1 MGGTAPVGRER
12 EFEALLD
19 VADAA
24 QGGRGAVV
32 FLAGATGSGKSA
44 LLREFAAELASRP
57 RDACPDLEL
66 ALCYET
72 SAGNPLGPFG
82 EVLRA
87 LTNRE
92 RRGDRAKR
100 VLSLVKEVAPPLV
113 ELIPVIGKLA
123 ALGVKA
129 VSEVGIYALG
139 GDHKEHQAQLAS
151 DVAAALQRIAEDSP
165 LIVVID
171 DAQWIDAASTEV
183 IARTGQAPAE
193 SPLVLVIAYD
203 KDLIDDRHPL
213 AHVRAPLLGRAG
225 VLDLQLADLDSDA
238 VEQLLRERYG
248 AVPAAGLADW
258 LQEVSD
264 GTPLFIENYL
274 ASLEQQ
280 GVLRRDGDGW
290 TLDGT
295 IDGAPGAWR
304 LGGAL
309 AAARPPATLGE
320 LLAPRVAALEDDERS
335 LLEGG
340 AVQGRRF
347 LTRVLAQLIERDE
360 REIVRQLRKLG
371 ERRRMVAWEDVE
383 DWWSDRSALF
393 TFDPGALQ
401 ELLNERRT
409 AYELRLDHAAVAK
422 ALEELIADDDPPP
435 RHALLEIARH
445 YEAAREPLD
454 AARQLVE
461 VAESTFGEGAYREAS
476 GHAAHAV
483 DLLHEALEKPRAQ
496 TPDTQRLLA
505 RALLY
510 LILGGETG
518 WRAEASTSDGATV
531 LALADEAVRAADAT
545 GDATLRAN
553 ARYATGLVFTAYR
566 SLDDAIGAYEEA
578 LAIARDAGD
587 SVDEFAI
594 LLKLGHQLDSV
605 DLKRG
610 RDTLE
615 EAHELLTSGAL
626 DAHIDASRRAF
637 EEARLDMSIGVAEF
651 DLGHFG
657 PALELLVRSSQPLRE
672 RGRGDDLAWSL
683 AFLAQLYIAIGLYE
697 AAEATLRDAVAL
709 FASRREALGIRG
721 YLKALLGHLYLEWGK
736 PAEAREQLVAGRNEA
751 NDSGFR
757 GVIPLVDAYWA
768 ELLLAEGTPE
778 ALREAEEIVT
788 ALDPFGWP
796 RSQIARA
803 SLLGRVALAQGR
815 LDDAVASSAQAVA
828 KLDECGGYVTATRG
842 EEILFEHARI
852 LAAAGSPDA
861 AGYFARAKQVVRD
874 KAKTLVDPAHEQ
886 SFLER
891 VPLSQAILNAPA

>member
-12 EFEALLD
+12 EFQALLD
-19 VADAA
+19 VAGEA
-24 QGGRGAVV
+24 QAGRGAVV

-44 LLREFAAELASRP
+44 LLREFAAELDARP
-57 RDACPDLEL
+57 RDARPDLEL

-87 LTNRE
+87 LTNRG

-139 GDHKEHQAQLAS
+139 GDHEEQQAQLAS
-151 DVAAALQRIAEDSP
+151 DVAAALQRIAEDTP

-183 IARTGQAPAE
+183 IARTGQVPTE

-225 VLDLQLADLDSDA
+225 VRDLELADLSAEA
-238 VEQLLRERYG
+238 VERLLRDRYG
-248 AVPAAGLADW
+248 AVPAARFADW
-258 LQEVSD
+258 VQDVSD

-280 GVLRRDGDGW
+280 GVLRDDDGGW

-295 IDGAPGAWR
+295 IDGEPGAWR
-304 LGGAL
+304 LSGAL
-309 AAARPPATLGE
+309 AAARPPVTLSE
-320 LLAPRVAALEDDERS
+320 LLAPRVADLEDDERS

-347 LTRVLAQLIERDE
+347 LTRVLAQLVEGDE
-360 REIVRQLRKLG
+360 REIVRRLRKVG

-409 AYELRLDHAAVAK
+409 PYELRLDHAAVAK
-422 ALEELIADDDPPP
+422 ALEELIAEDDPPP

-454 AARQLVE
+454 AARQLVD
-461 VAESTFGEGAYREAS
+461 VAESTFAEGAYREAS
-476 GHAAHAV
+476 HHAAHAV
-483 DLLHEALEKPRAQ
+483 DLLHEALQKPGAQ
-496 TPDTQRLLA
+496 TPETQRLLA

-510 LILGGETG
+510 LIFGGETG
-518 WRAEASTSDGATV
+518 WRAEASSSDGAGV
-531 LALADEAVRAADAT
+531 LALAEEAIHAADAT

-566 SLDDAIGAYEEA
+566 SLDDAIAVYEEA
-578 LAIARDAGD
+578 LAIAREAGNK
-587 SVDEFAI
+587 VDEFAI
-594 LLKLGHQLDSV
+594 LLNLGHHLDSV

-610 RDTLE
+610 RNLLE
-615 EAHELLTSGAL
+615 DARELLAGGAL
-626 DAHIDASRRAF
+626 DEHIDAARRAF

-657 PALELLVRSSQPLRE
+657 AALDFLVRSSQPLRE

-683 AFLAQLYIAIGLYE
+683 AFLAQLYTAIGLYE
-697 AAEATLRDAVAL
+697 ASEATLRDAVAL
-709 FASRREALGIRG
+709 FANRREALGIRG
-721 YLKALLGHLYLEWGK
+721 YLTALLGHLYLEWEK
-736 PAEAREQLVAGRNEA
+736 PTEAREQLTAGRREA
-751 NDSGFR
+751 NESAFR

-778 ALREAEEIVT
+778 ALREANETVT

-815 LDDAVASSAQAVA
+815 IDDAVASSTQAVA

-842 EEILFEHARI
+842 EEILFAHARI
-852 LAAAGSPDA
+852 LAAAGSADA
-861 AGYFARAKQVVRD
+861 AGFVVRAQQVVRD
-874 KAKTLVDPAHEQ
+874 KADTLTDAAHKQ

-891 VPLSQAILNAPA
+891 VPLSRKILSSPV

>member
-1 MGGTAPVGRER
+1 VGGTAPVGRER
-12 EFEALLD
+12 EFQALLD
-19 VADAA
+19 VADEA
-24 QGGRGAVV
+24 QAGRGAVV

-57 RDACPDLEL
+57 RDDRPDLEL

-123 ALGVKA
+123 ALGVKG

-139 GDHKEHQAQLAS
+139 GDHKEQQTELAS
-151 DVAAALQRIAEDSP
+151 DVAAALKRIAEDSP
-165 LIVVID
+165 LVVVID

-183 IARTGQAPAE
+183 IARAGLAPKE

-203 KDLIDDRHPL
+203 KDLIDDRHLL

-225 VLDLQLADLDSDA
+225 VLDLELADLSTEA
-238 VEQLLRERYG
+238 VEKLLHERYG
-248 AVPAAGLADW
+248 AVPAQRLADW

-280 GVLRRDGDGW
+280 GVLRHDGGGW

-295 IDGAPGAWR
+295 IDGEAGAWR
-304 LGGAL
+304 LSGAL
-309 AAARPPATLGE
+309 AAARPPATLSE
-320 LLAPRVAALEDDERS
+320 LLAPRVAELDDEERS

-360 REIVRQLRKLG
+360 REIVRQLRKVG

-401 ELLNERRT
+401 ALLNERRT
-409 AYELRLDHAAVAK
+409 PYELRLDHAAVAK
-422 ALEELIADDDPPP
+422 ALEELIAEDDPPP

-445 YEAAREPLD
+445 YEAAREPLE
-454 AARQLVE
+454 AARQLVA
-461 VAESTFGEGAYREAS
+461 VAESTFAEGAYRETS
-476 GHAAHAV
+476 VHAARAV
-483 DLLHEALEKPRAQ
+483 DLLHEALQKPRAQ

-518 WRAEASTSDGATV
+518 WRAGASSSNGANII
-531 LALADEAVRAADAT
+531 ALAEEAVRAADAT

-553 ARYATGLVFTAYR
+553 ARYATGRVSTAYR
-566 SLDDAIGAYEEA
+566 GLDDAIAAYEDA
-578 LAIARDAGD
+578 LAIAGDAGD
-587 SVDEFAI
+587 SVVVFGI
-594 LLKLGHQLDSV
+594 LLELGHQLDSV

-610 RDTLE
+610 RDMLE
-615 EAHELLTSGAL
+615 QARELLTSGAL
-626 DAHIDASRRAF
+626 DASLDAPRRAF

-657 PALELLVRSSQPLRE
+657 TALELLVGSSHSLRE
-672 RGRGDDLAWSL
+672 RARCDDLAWSL
-683 AFLAQLYIAIGLYE
+683 AFLAQQYIAIGLYE

-709 FASRREALGIRG
+709 FAKRQEALGIRG
-721 YLKALLGHLYLEWGK
+721 YLNALLGHLYVEWEK
-736 PAEAREQLVAGRNEA
+736 PADARQQLAAGRREA
-751 NDSGFR
+751 NESAFR
-757 GVIPLVDAYWA
+757 GVIPLVDAYWV
-768 ELLLAEGTPE
+768 ELLLVEGTPE
-778 ALREAEEIVT
+778 ALREAEQTVA

-815 LDDAVASSAQAVA
+815 VADARASSAQAVA

-842 EEILFEHARI
+842 EEILFAHARI
-852 LAAAGSPDA
+852 LTAAGSPEA
-861 AGYFARAKQVVRD
+861 SGFFARAQQVVRD
-874 KAKTLVDPAHEQ
+874 KADTLADPAHKQ

-891 VPLSQAILNAPA
+891 VPLSREILNAPA

>member
-12 EFEALLD
+12 EFQALLD
-19 VADAA
+19 VAAEA
-24 QGGRGAVV
+24 QAGRGAVV
-32 FLAGATGSGKSA
+32 FIAGATGSGKSA
-44 LLREFAAELASRP
+44 LLREFGAELASRQ
-57 RDACPDLEL
+57 RDERPDLEL

-139 GDHKEHQAQLAS
+139 GDHKEQQAQLAS

-183 IARTGQAPAE
+183 IARTGQAPTE

-225 VLDLQLADLDSDA
+225 VLDLELRDLGSEAVERLLAD
-238 VEQLLRERYG
+238 RYG
-248 AVPAAGLADW
+248 AVPAARLADW

-274 ASLEQQ
+274 TSLEQQ
-280 GVLRRDGDGW
+280 GVLRHDGGGW

-295 IDGAPGAWR
+295 IDGEPGAWR
-304 LGGAL
+304 LGGSL
-309 AAARPPATLGE
+309 AAARPPTTLGE
-320 LLAPRVAALEDDERS
+320 LLAPRVADLEDDERS

-347 LTRVLAQLIERDE
+347 LTRVLAQLVERDE
-360 REIVRQLRKLG
+360 REIVRQLRKVG

-422 ALEELIADDDPPP
+422 ALEKLIADDDPPP

-454 AARQLVE
+454 AARQLVD
-461 VAESTFGEGAYREAS
+461 VAESTFTEGAYREAA
-476 GHAAHAV
+476 GHAARAV
-483 DLLHEALEKPRAQ
+483 DLLHEALQKPRAQ

-518 WRAEASTSDGATV
+518 WRAEASSSDGAGV
-531 LALADEAVRAADAT
+531 MALADEAVRAADET

-578 LAIARDAGD
+578 LAIAREAGD
-587 SVDEFAI
+587 KVDEFAI

-605 DLKRG
+605 DLRRG

-626 DAHIDASRRAF
+626 DEHIDASRRAF

-657 PALELLVRSSQPLRE
+657 PAQKLLVRSAQRLRE

-697 AAEATLRDAVAL
+697 AADATLRDAVGL
-709 FASRREALGIRG
+709 FGSRREALGIRG
-721 YLKALLGHLYLEWGK
+721 YLKALLGHLYLEWEK
-736 PAEAREQLVAGRNEA
+736 PAEARKLLLAGRNEA
-751 NDSGFR
+751 NESGFR

-768 ELLLAEGTPE
+768 ELLLVEGTPD
-778 ALREAEEIVT
+778 ALREAEETVT

-815 LDDAVASSAQAVA
+815 IDEAVASSAQAVA
-828 KLDECGGYVTATRG
+828 KLDECGGFVTATRG
-842 EEILFEHARI
+842 EEILFAHARI

-861 AGYFARAKQVVRD
+861 AGFFARAQQVVRD
-874 KAKTLVDPAHEQ
+874 RAETLADPAHKQ
-886 SFLER
+886 SFLDR
-891 VPLSQAILNAPA
+891 VPLSRAILSSPA